1 MGSKTFYFFYDLHEI
16 SSQLHRGGEGE
27 VLNNTHF
34 IFFLYTLWG
43 VGILCGDHYVFKVDV
58 APGGLPMR
66 SKNEFFFFGFLL
78 YIPNYLAPGMES
90 IFRIFVILGFLK

>member
-1 MGSKTFYFFYDLHEI
+1 MD
-16 SSQLHRGGEGE
+16 
-27 VLNNTHF
+27 
-34 IFFLYTLWG
+34 
-43 VGILCGDHYVFKVDV
+43 ILCGDYYVFKVDV

-90 IFRIFVILGFLK
+90 IFRIFEILGFLKFIFGKMQSRADSSMPSTGKAPR